1 MTRTTETTQT
11 VIDRYITLF
20 DRTAHDPAAVEEY
33 RSIFATDATVQ
44 LAEEMEPVTGLPA
57 IMEVYRGM
65 AAAMADSKHLWDTTV
80 LDDGRIECHWVNIT
94 RSADGRLLA
103 MSGIEYA
110 TVNADGL
117 MTNLTNR
124 MVTPESMT

>member
-1 MTRTTETTQT
+1 MTQTTET

-20 DRTAHDPAAVEEY
+20 DRTAHDPAAVQEY
-33 RSIFATDATVQ
+33 QSIFAPDATVQ
-44 LAEEMEPVTGLPA
+44 LTEEMEPVTGLPA
-57 IMEVYRGM
+57 ITQLYQAM
-65 AAAMADSKHLWDTTV
+65 AATMADSKHLWDTTV
-80 LDDGRIECHWVNIT
+80 LDDGRIKCHWVNIT

-124 MVTPESMT
+124 IVTPQSMT